1 MDDPLSAAWKG
12 WCGVTFVI
20 GIDPMSVEES
30 AEVAEIHPFFCFAE
44 LLHEFLCQYFD
55 L

>member
-1 MDDPLSAAWKG
+1 MDDPLSADSRG

-30 AEVAEIHPFFCFAE
+30 AEVVEVHPFFRFA
-44 LLHEFLCQYFD
+44 HFS
-55 L
+55 